1 MKPRPAAIAAGLFIS
16 FCFYLPLSVDSVI
29 SFVYNYFYR
38 NIFGICANLLKIT
51 LPFCYNAS
59 RIARKEL
66 TMDKI
71 DVNILRCLTE
81 DARMN
86 ASQIG
91 ARVNLSVSAVIERMK
106 KLEASG
112 LIRSYTAVIDE
123 RLAGY
128 DTQALISVRL
138 EHPKY
143 NESFTQ
149 QMHAISAVMECFYIT
164 GDFDY
169 MARVCVSSTEEL
181 TKVLNHIKQIP
192 GVSLTRTYVVLESI
206 KQGTTVY
213 PRIK

>member
-1 MKPRPAAIAAGLFIS
+1 M
-16 FCFYLPLSVDSVI
+16 
-29 SFVYNYFYR
+29 
-38 NIFGICANLLKIT
+38 
-51 LPFCYNAS
+51 
-59 RIARKEL
+59 

-106 KLEASG
+106 KLESSG
-112 LIRSYTAVIDE
+112 LIRRYTAVIDE

-143 NESFTQ
+143 NQSFTQ
-149 QMHAISAVMECFYIT
+149 QMRALSAVMECFYIT

-181 TKVLNHIKQIP
+181 TAVLNHIKQLP
-192 GVSLTRTYVVLESI
+192 GVSLTRTYVVLEST
-206 KQGTTVY
+206 KQGGSVF
-213 PRIK
+213 PQIK

>member
-1 MKPRPAAIAAGLFIS
+1 M
-16 FCFYLPLSVDSVI
+16 
-29 SFVYNYFYR
+29 
-38 NIFGICANLLKIT
+38 
-51 LPFCYNAS
+51 
-59 RIARKEL
+59 

-91 ARVNLSVSAVIERMK
+91 TRVNLSVSAVIERMK
-106 KLEASG
+106 KLESSG
-112 LIRSYTAVIDE
+112 LIRRYTAVIDE

-143 NESFTQ
+143 NQSFTQ
-149 QMHAISAVMECFYIT
+149 QMRALSAVMECFYIT

-181 TKVLNHIKQIP
+181 TTVLNHIKQLP
-192 GVSLTRTYVVLESI
+192 GVSLTRTYVVLEST
-206 KQGTTVY
+206 KQGGSVF
-213 PRIK
+213 PQIK